1 MAVHFANPSSLLS
14 PYIKR
19 YWAIEN
25 TLDAGQT
32 CVQRILPTGFCELML
47 YFSPRPQTV
56 GCDHSLTDNAALYG
70 HIGEYYDIEY
80 QGALDVFSI
89 VFQPQGLMQ
98 FFRFPLNEIFN
109 INVPLRHLSGQVGR
123 DLEERMA
130 CTESFEARVR
140 IAENYFIASLQ
151 RQYEEYEFRR
161 LHHVID
167 TLVRKR
173 GEVSIDDMASAAC
186 LSRRQ
191 FERVFAERIGTSP
204 KQYLKTIR
212 FQRALY
218 EKQQNN
224 SLTMT
229 ELAIDC
235 GYYDQAHFIADFK
248 SICGQTPLKYFHEN
262 EACSDFF

>member
-1 MAVHFANPSSLLS
+1 MAVHFGNPSPSLS
-14 PYIKR
+14 PFIKR

-25 TLDAGQT
+25 TLERGQT

-47 YFSPRPQTV
+47 YFTPRPQIV
-56 GCDHSLTDNAALYG
+56 GSNRLLSDNAALYG
-70 HIGEYYDIEY
+70 HLGEYYDIEY
-80 QGALDVFSI
+80 QGDLDVFSI

-98 FFRFPLNEIFN
+98 FFRFPLNGIFN
-109 INVPLRHLSGQVGR
+109 INVPLRYLTGQVGR
-123 DLEERMA
+123 DLEERMGCVA
-130 CTESFEARVR
+130 DFEDRVR

-151 RQYEEYEFRR
+151 KQYEEYEFRR
-161 LHHVID
+161 LHHVIE
-167 TLVRKR
+167 TLVRRR
-173 GEVSIDDMASAAC
+173 GEVSVDGMAAAAC

-191 FERVFAERIGTSP
+191 FERIFAERIGTSP

-218 EKQQNN
+218 EKQLNN

-248 SICGQTPLKYFHEN
+248 TFCGQTPLKFFHDN

>member
-1 MAVHFANPSSLLS
+1 MAVHFAIPSPSLS

-19 YWAIEN
+19 YWAIDN
-25 TLDAGQT
+25 TLERGQT

-47 YFSPRPQTV
+47 YFSPRPQIV
-56 GCDHSLTDNAALYG
+56 DPDRSIADNAALYG
-70 HIGEYYDIEY
+70 HLGEYYDIEY
-80 QGALDVFSI
+80 QGDLDVFSI

-98 FFRFPLNEIFN
+98 FFSFPLNEIFN
-109 INVPLRHLSGQVGR
+109 INVPLQHFTGQVGR
-123 DLEERMA
+123 DLEERMGSVD
-130 CTESFEARVR
+130 SFEARVR
-140 IAENYFIASLQ
+140 IVENYFIASLQ
-151 RQYEEYEFRR
+151 KQYEEYEFRR
-161 LHHVID
+161 LHHVIE
-167 TLVRKR
+167 TLVRRR
-173 GEVSIDDMASAAC
+173 GEVSIDDMASEAC

-191 FERVFAERIGTSP
+191 FERIFAERIGSSP

-224 SLTMT
+224 GLTMT
-229 ELAIDC
+229 ELALDC

-248 SICGQTPLKYFHEN
+248 SICGQTPLKFFQEN

>member
-1 MAVHFANPSSLLS
+1 MAVHFANPSPLLL
-14 PYIKR
+14 PFIKR

-25 TLDAGQT
+25 TLECGQT

-56 GCDHSLTDNAALYG
+56 GCNRTLTDNVALYG
-70 HIGEYYDIEY
+70 HLGEYYDIEY
-80 QGALDVFSI
+80 QGDLEVFSI

-109 INVPLRHLSGQVGR
+109 INVPLQHLIGQVGR
-123 DLEERMA
+123 ELEEQMGSV
-130 CTESFEARVR
+130 TNFEARVG

-161 LHHVID
+161 LHHVIE
-167 TLVRKR
+167 TLVQRR
-173 GEVSIDDMASAAC
+173 GEVSVDEMASAAC

-191 FERVFAERIGTSP
+191 FERVFAERIGASP
-204 KQYLKTIR
+204 KQYLKTVR
-212 FQRALY
+212 FQRTLY
-218 EKQQNN
+218 EKQRNN
-224 SLTMT
+224 SLSMT

-248 SICGQTPLKYFHEN
+248 SICGQTPLKFFQEN